1 MRNLKTIVLGAALLA
16 AGSLSAATL
25 TVEILGPGGH
35 SNGNYGRTNA
45 VHAAARAALA
55 IEKAV
60 PDAVITDVKGGV
72 SVNAIAGDASF
83 KVVLP
88 QGDVKTLTKE
98 VTEAVKAGC
107 GSENAFRGIKP
118 GDLTNGV
125 PAGVRCT
132 VK

>member
-1 MRNLKTIVLGAALLA
+1 M
-16 AGSLSAATL
+16 
-25 TVEILGPGGH
+25 
-35 SNGNYGRTNA
+35 
-45 VHAAARAALA
+45 HAAARAALA

-125 PAGVRCT
+125 PAEVRCT

>member
-1 MRNLKTIVLGAALLA
+1 MRKLKTIVLGVALLA
-16 AGSLSAATL
+16 AGSLSATTL

-55 IEKAV
+55 IEKTV

-88 QGDVKTLTKE
+88 QGDVTTLTKK
-98 VTEAVKAGC
+98 VTQAVKAGC
-107 GSENAFRGIKP
+107 DAENAFRGVKT

-125 PAGVRCT
+125 PANVRCT

>member
-1 MRNLKTIVLGAALLA
+1 MRKLKTIVLGAALLA
-16 AGSLSAATL
+16 AGSLSATTF

-55 IEKAV
+55 VEKAV
-60 PDAVITDVKGGV
+60 PDAVITDIRGGV

-88 QGDVKTLTKE
+88 KGDVTTFKKA

-107 GSENAFRGIKP
+107 DAENAFRGVKA

-125 PAGVRCT
+125 PAEVRYS

>member
-1 MRNLKTIVLGAALLA
+1 MINLKTIVFSIALLA

-25 TVEILGPGGH
+25 TVDIVGPGGH

-55 IEKAV
+55 VEKAV
-60 PDAVITDVKGGV
+60 PDAVITDVRGGV

-88 QGDVKTLTKE
+88 KGDVKTLTKKIS
-98 VTEAVKAGC
+98 EAVKAGC
-107 GSENAFRGIKP
+107 DAENAFRDVKA

-125 PAGVRCT
+125 PAEVRCT

>member
-1 MRNLKTIVLGAALLA
+1 MTNLKTIVFGIALFVT
-16 AGSLSAATL
+16 GSLSAATL
-25 TVEILGPGGH
+25 TVDIVGPGGH

-55 IEKAV
+55 IEETV
-60 PDAVITDVKGGV
+60 PGAVITDVKGGV
-72 SVNAIAGDASF
+72 SVNAIAGEASF

-88 QGDVKTLTKE
+88 KGDVKALTQK
-98 VTEAVKAGC
+98 VTDAVKVGC
-107 GSENAFRGIKP
+107 AAENAFRGVKT

-125 PAGVRCT
+125 PADVRCT